1 MWWSDRP
8 ATGISARPRRR
19 RAATAAAV
27 ALLLPGCGFSPLYGE
42 GTPATALQGQIAV
55 ASIDGTPGFAL
66 HDRLTERLGEAT
78 APRWRLVTTL
88 DIESSGAA
96 LTKENI
102 TTRFDVTGTAAFT
115 LVPAAGG
122 PPVFTDSVR
131 AVTSYSAPVSE
142 TSSAFASEV
151 ARQDAQDRVARV
163 LADKIVLRLAVA
175 AGQIEAA
182 PVPPPGR

>member
-1 MWWSDRP
+1 M
-8 ATGISARPRRR
+8 A
-19 RAATAAAV
+19 
-27 ALLLPGCGFSPLYGE
+27 PL
-42 GTPATALQGQIAV
+42 
-55 ASIDGTPGFAL
+55 DGTPGFTL
-66 HDRLTERLGEAT
+66 HERLTERLGEAT